1 MNRFHI
7 KEREMSMS
15 LVLEVN
21 GLSKKIGNRTI
32 VNDISFNVKKGE
44 IFGLLGP
51 NGAGKTTTI
60 RMLVGLAR
68 STEGTIAI
76 CGHDIQTDH
85 RNALK
90 NVGTIVENP
99 ELYPY
104 LSGLE
109 NLRQFARLS
118 GSINEA
124 KIAEVVKLV
133 GLEERIGDKVK
144 RYSLGMRQR
153 LGLGQALI
161 HNPALLILDEPT
173 NGLDP
178 SGIREFRQLLL
189 NLASQGTSILISS
202 HLLAELEQI
211 VDRVGV
217 IHQGKWIITST
228 LDELRNQSNLNRL
241 IIHVDSVDKAMAC
254 LRAEHASLQFR
265 NEVPGQVILEEPPA
279 VLNPLLASLIQ
290 AGLQIFKLEEQKSS
304 LEDVFLTMTGG
315 NENA

>member
-1 MNRFHI
+1 
-7 KEREMSMS
+7 MS

-21 GLSKKIGNRTI
+21 GLSKKIGDRTI
-32 VNDISFNVKKGE
+32 VNNISFSVNRGE

-68 STEGTIAI
+68 STEGTISI
-76 CGHDIQTDH
+76 CGHDIHSDH

-118 GSINEA
+118 GPIDEA
-124 KIAEVVKLV
+124 KIAEVVKIV
-133 GLEERIGDKVK
+133 GLEDRIGEKVK

-189 NLASQGTSILISS
+189 NLAAQGTSILISS

-241 IIHVDSVDKAMAC
+241 ILHVDSVDNALLC
-254 LRAEHASLQFR
+254 LKTEHPKLNLR
-265 NEVPGQVILEEPPA
+265 HETMGQLILEEPPT
-279 VLNPLLASLIQ
+279 VLNPILSSLLQ
-290 AGLQIFKLEEQKSS
+290 AGVQIYKLEEQKSS

-315 NENA
+315 HEHG

>member
-1 MNRFHI
+1 
-7 KEREMSMS
+7 MS

-21 GLSKKIGNRTI
+21 GLSKKIGDRTI
-32 VNDISFNVKKGE
+32 VNNISFSVKRGE

-68 STEGTIAI
+68 STEGTIAV

-109 NLRQFARLS
+109 NLHQFARLS
-118 GSINEA
+118 GPIDEA

-133 GLEERIGDKVK
+133 GLEDRIGEKVR

-153 LGLGQALI
+153 LGLGQALL

-189 NLASQGTSILISS
+189 NLAAQGTSILISS

-217 IHQGKWIITST
+217 IHQGKWITTST

-241 IIHVDSVDKAMAC
+241 ILHVDSVDKA
-254 LRAEHASLQFR
+254 LIILKAEHPELQLR
-265 NEVPGQVILEEPPA
+265 HETMGQLILEEPPK
-279 VLNPLLASLIQ
+279 VLNPILSSLLQ
-290 AGLQIFKLEEQKSS
+290 AGIQIYKLEEQKSS

-315 NENA
+315 HEHA

>member
-1 MNRFHI
+1 
-7 KEREMSMS
+7 MS

-21 GLSKKIGNRTI
+21 GLSKKIGDRTI
-32 VNDISFNVKKGE
+32 VNNISFSVKKGE

-60 RMLVGLAR
+60 RMLVGLAN
-68 STEGTIAI
+68 SSGGTIAI
-76 CGHDIQTDH
+76 CGHDIQKDH
-85 RNALK
+85 RNALSK
-90 NVGTIVENP
+90 VGTIVENP

-109 NLRQFARLS
+109 NLHQFARLS
-118 GSINEA
+118 GPINNTRI
-124 KIAEVVKLV
+124 KEVVKLV
-133 GLEERIGDKVK
+133 GLEDRIGEKVK

-153 LGLGQALI
+153 LGLGQALL

-178 SGIREFRQLLL
+178 SGIREFRQLLV

-217 IHQGKWIITST
+217 IHLGKWITTAT
-228 LDELRNQSNLNRL
+228 LEELRTQSNLNRL
-241 IIHVDSVDKAMAC
+241 VFHVDSVDKALIC
-254 LRAEHASLQFR
+254 LKAEFPALQLR
-265 NEVPGQVILEEPPA
+265 HETLNQLILDEPPKL
-279 VLNPLLASLIQ
+279 LNPILASLLQ
-290 AGLQIFKLEEQKSS
+290 AGVEIYKLEEQKSS

-315 NENA
+315 QEHA

>member
-1 MNRFHI
+1 M
-7 KEREMSMS
+7 KMSF
-15 LVLEVN
+15 VLEVN
-21 GLSKKIGNRTI
+21 GLTKKIGDRVI
-32 VNDISFNVKKGE
+32 VDNISFNVKKGE

-68 STEGTIAI
+68 PSAGQIAI
-76 CGHDIQTDH
+76 CGHDIQADH
-85 RNALK
+85 RNALQQ
-90 NVGTIVENP
+90 VGTIVENP

-118 GSINEA
+118 GPVDEA
-124 KIAEVVKLV
+124 KITEIVKLV
-133 GLEERIGDKVK
+133 GLQERIGDKVR

-153 LGLGQALI
+153 LGLGQALL

-189 NLASQGTSILISS
+189 TLAAQGTSILISS

-228 LDELRNQSNLNRL
+228 LDELRNQSSRNRL
-241 IIHVDSVDKAMAC
+241 IIQVDQADRAIAC
-254 LRAEHASLQFR
+254 LQANHPNLNCRIESA
-265 NEVPGQVILEEPPA
+265 GQVIIEEPA
-279 VLNPLLASLIQ
+279 AILNPLLVTLIEN
-290 AGLQIFKLEEQKSS
+290 GVQIHKLEEQKSS

-315 NENA
+315 LAHA

>member
-1 MNRFHI
+1 
-7 KEREMSMS
+7 MS

-21 GLSKKIGNRTI
+21 GLSKKIGDRTI
-32 VNDISFNVKKGE
+32 VNNISFSVKRGE

-76 CGHDIQTDH
+76 CGHDIQKDH

-118 GSINEA
+118 GPIDET

-133 GLEERIGDKVK
+133 GLEDRIGDKVR

-153 LGLGQALI
+153 LGLGQALL

-189 NLASQGTSILISS
+189 NLAEQGTSILISS

-241 IIHVDSVDKAMAC
+241 ILHVDSVDKALIC
-254 LRAEHASLQFR
+254 LKGEHPELDLR
-265 NEVPGQVILEEPPA
+265 HETMGQLILEEPPK
-279 VLNPLLASLIQ
+279 VLNPILASL
-290 AGLQIFKLEEQKSS
+290 LQSGVQIYKLEEQKSS

-315 NENA
+315 HEHA

>member
-1 MNRFHI
+1 
-7 KEREMSMS
+7 MS

-21 GLSKKIGNRTI
+21 GLSKKIGDRTI
-32 VNDISFNVKKGE
+32 VNNISFSVKRGE
-44 IFGLLGP
+44 IFGLLLP

-68 STEGTIAI
+68 STEGTITV
-76 CGHDIQTDH
+76 CGHDIQIDH

-109 NLRQFARLS
+109 NLYQFARLS
-118 GSINEA
+118 GPIDEA
-124 KIAEVVKLV
+124 KIAEVVRLV
-133 GLEERIGDKVK
+133 GLEDRIKEKVR
-144 RYSLGMRQR
+144 RYSLGMRQC
-153 LGLGQALI
+153 LGLGQALL

-189 NLASQGTSILISS
+189 NLAAQGTSILISS

-217 IHQGKWIITST
+217 IHQGKWITTST
-228 LDELRNQSNLNRL
+228 LEELRKQSNFNRL
-241 IIHVDSVDKAMAC
+241 ILHVDLVDKALLC
-254 LRAEHASLQFR
+254 LKTEYPELQLR
-265 NEVPGQVILEEPPA
+265 QETMGQLILEESPQ
-279 VLNPLLASLIQ
+279 VLNGILISLLQ
-290 AGLQIFKLEEQKSS
+290 AGIQIYKLEEHKSS

-315 NENA
+315 HEHG

>member
-1 MNRFHI
+1 
-7 KEREMSMS
+7 MS

-21 GLSKKIGNRTI
+21 GLSKKIGDRTI
-32 VNDISFNVKKGE
+32 VNNISFSVNRGE

-76 CGHDIQTDH
+76 CGHDIQADH

-118 GSINEA
+118 GPIDEA
-124 KIAEVVKLV
+124 KITEVVKLV

-153 LGLGQALI
+153 LGLGQALL

-217 IHQGKWIITST
+217 IHQGKWITTST

-241 IIHVDSVDKAMAC
+241 ILHVDSVDKAVIC
-254 LRAEHASLQFR
+254 LKAEHPELDLR
-265 NEVPGQVILEEPPA
+265 HETLGQLILEEPPK
-279 VLNPLLASLIQ
+279 VLNPILASL
-290 AGLQIFKLEEQKSS
+290 LQSGVQIYKLEELKSS

-315 NENA
+315 HEHA

>member
-1 MNRFHI
+1 MG
-7 KEREMSMS
+7 MS

-21 GLSKKIGNRTI
+21 GLVKKIGNRTI
-32 VNDISFNVKKGE
+32 VNNISFSVKRGE

-68 STEGTIAI
+68 STQGTIAI
-76 CGHDIQTDH
+76 CGHDIQNDH

-118 GSINEA
+118 GPIDDA

-153 LGLGQALI
+153 LGLGQALL
-161 HNPALLILDEPT
+161 HSPALLILDEPT

-241 IIHVDSVDKAMAC
+241 ILYVDSVDKALIC
-254 LRAEHASLQFR
+254 LQAEHPELQVR
-265 NEVPGQVILEEPPA
+265 HELMGQLIIEEPPA
-279 VLNPLLASLIQ
+279 ILNPLLSSLLQ
-290 AGLQIFKLEEQKSS
+290 AGVQLYKLEEQKSS

-315 NENA
+315 HEHA

>member
-1 MNRFHI
+1 MG
-7 KEREMSMS
+7 MSV
-15 LVLEVN
+15 VLEVS
-21 GLSKKIGNRTI
+21 GLSKKIGDRTI
-32 VNDISFNVKKGE
+32 VNNISFNVKKGE

-68 STEGTIAI
+68 STEGNIAI

-90 NVGTIVENP
+90 YVGTIVENP

-118 GSINEA
+118 GPIDEV
-124 KIAEVVKLV
+124 KIAETVKLV
-133 GLEERIGDKVK
+133 GLEERIGDKVR

-153 LGLGQALI
+153 LGLGQALL

-189 NLASQGTSILISS
+189 TLAAQGTSILISS

-217 IHQGKWIITST
+217 IHHGKWITTST
-228 LDELRNQSNLNRL
+228 LDELRSQSNVNRL
-241 IIHVDSVDKAMAC
+241 MIHVDSTEKALAC
-254 LRAEHASLQFR
+254 LKDEHPELNLRS
-265 NEVPGQVILEEPPA
+265 EGTGQIIIEEPA
-279 VLNPLLASLIQ
+279 SILNPVLSSLIE
-290 AGLQIFKLEEQKSS
+290 AGVQIYKLEDQKSS

-315 NENA
+315 SEHA

>member
-1 MNRFHI
+1 
-7 KEREMSMS
+7 MSV
-15 LVLEVN
+15 VLEVS
-21 GLSKKIGNRTI
+21 GLSKKIGDRMI
-32 VNDISFNVKKGE
+32 VNNISFNVKKGE

-68 STEGTIAI
+68 ATEGNIAI

-90 NVGTIVENP
+90 YVGTIVENP

-118 GSINEA
+118 GPIDEV
-124 KIAEVVKLV
+124 KIAETVKLV
-133 GLEERIGDKVK
+133 GLEERIGDKVR

-153 LGLGQALI
+153 LGLGQALL

-189 NLASQGTSILISS
+189 TLAAQGTSILISS

-217 IHQGKWIITST
+217 IHHGKWITTST
-228 LDELRNQSNLNRL
+228 LDELRSRSNVNRL
-241 IIHVDSVDKAMAC
+241 MIHVDSAEKALAC
-254 LRAEHASLQFR
+254 LKAEHHELNLRSEGA
-265 NEVPGQVILEEPPA
+265 GQIIIEEPA
-279 VLNPLLASLIQ
+279 SILNPVLSSLIQ
-290 AGLQIFKLEEQKSS
+290 AGVQIYKLEDQKSS

-315 NENA
+315 NEHA

>member
-1 MNRFHI
+1 
-7 KEREMSMS
+7 MS

-21 GLSKKIGNRTI
+21 GLSKKIGESML
-32 VNDISFNVKKGE
+32 VNKISFSVQKGE

-68 STEGTIAI
+68 STEGTISI
-76 CGHDIQTDH
+76 CGHDIQRDH

-118 GSINEA
+118 GPINEA
-124 KIAEVVKLV
+124 RIAEIVKLV
-133 GLEERIGDKVK
+133 GLEERIGEKVK

-153 LGLGQALI
+153 LGLGQALL

-189 NLASQGTSILISS
+189 NLAKQGTSILISS

-217 IHQGKWIITST
+217 IHRGKWITTAT
-228 LDELRNQSNLNRL
+228 LAELSSQSKFNRL
-241 IIHVDSVDKAMAC
+241 ILHVDSVDKALLC
-254 LRAEHASLQFR
+254 LKTAHPELELRHENL
-265 NEVPGQVILEEPPA
+265 GQLILEEPPK
-279 VLNPLLASLIQ
+279 VLNPILDSLLQ
-290 AGLQIFKLEEQKSS
+290 ANVQIFKLEVQKSS

-315 NENA
+315 PEHA